1 MISVNS
7 VCEVGTIPQIHTR
20 LVREGFHV
28 SEYALRIWVKQG
40 LLPAVF
46 TGNRALISYANAV
59 RISPATRCPS
69 KQTGAGAHTAPAPGI
84 LSERI

>member
-1 MISVNS
+1 MFTAQSL
-7 VCEVGTIPQIHTR
+7 CEVGTIPQIPSR
-20 LVREGFHV
+20 LLQEGFHV

-59 RISPATRCPS
+59 RVL
-69 KQTGAGAHTAPAPGI
+69 TGEPVPQAQ
-84 LSERI
+84 

>member
-59 RISPATRCPS
+59 RVL
-69 KQTGAGAHTAPAPGI
+69 TGEPMPQAQ
-84 LSERI
+84 